1 MFNVV
6 DILNEAC
13 VIYGSEGSQLLINVT
28 EAYTCIVLLVCV
40 VNSQPNTQLSNTVME
55 SSN

>member
-6 DILNEAC
+6 DIPNEAC